1 MGGNGCVGILLNVG
15 RCSDEISLTELCS
28 LGYQERIGKKDEVE
42 KKEEEEIGKT
52 SLKNSFQIILH
63 EWRCQK
69 KLCQVGLSDGIKT
82 M

>member
-42 KKEEEEIGKT
+42 KK
-52 SLKNSFQIILH
+52 
-63 EWRCQK
+63 K
-69 KLCQVGLSDGIKT
+69 KKR
-82 M
+82 